1 MATYSNVTKEQM
13 AEILANFDKT
23 RKVSVPEH
31 VTLKPVVYH
40 DTKCRYAEDTGEIAF
55 LRAPCRGNKII
66 CKKID
71 GHISYTKAC
80 CPEQCKYFENRI
92 DNKEQL

>member
-1 MATYSNVTKEQM
+1 MTTYSNVTKEQM
-13 AEILANFDKT
+13 AEILANSDKT

-31 VTLKPVVYH
+31 VTLQPVVQN
-40 DTKCRYAEDTGEIAF
+40 DTKCVYAEDTGEIAF

-66 CKKID
+66 CHKID

-80 CPEQCKYFENRI
+80 NPNNCKFYEKSVD
-92 DNKEQL
+92 DNAL